1 MGGRAV
7 QTPNRTTAGG
17 LLVLITFACW
27 LVALEQTFGATPT
40 VSVEPCSLLT
50 LEEIGAVIHGTATQD
65 RPHVVAI
72 NKVPV
77 GGNCVY
83 RSAQNRLLVINLMV
97 DAYPG
102 DKQKAFE
109 NARRRPHV
117 TDLPGLGDRAFT
129 VTNPHGP
136 SSVTFLRGMIL
147 VTINVEGLSIDAAKQ
162 LAALVA
168 GRLPASTAP
177 PPASSRSAQ
186 PSPPVTQGS
195 GKLDTALVG
204 SWFLRHPSGR
214 SIANLDITRHG
225 TFSMTVLA
233 GGKMTQGH
241 VDGENGV
248 LHLYPDR
255 GGHSQEIKYKIV
267 DKNQM
272 EWTDQK
278 GNVTIA
284 RRQFR

>member
-1 MGGRAV
+1 MHTSDRA
-7 QTPNRTTAGG
+7 TAGG
-17 LLVLITFACW
+17 LLFLVTFACW
-27 LVALEQTFGATPT
+27 FVVAEQTFGATPT

-50 LEEIGAVIHGTATQD
+50 LAEVGAVIHGTATQG
-65 RPHVVAI
+65 RPHVVTV

-83 RSAQNRLLVINLMV
+83 RSAQNRLLVINLIV

-136 SSVTFLRGMIL
+136 PSVTFLSGKIL
-147 VTINVEGLSIDAAKQ
+147 VTINVEGLNVDAAKQ
-162 LAALVA
+162 LASLVA
-168 GRLPASTAP
+168 GRLPATEGTVAKS
-177 PPASSRSAQ
+177 
-186 PSPPVTQGS
+186 PSPPPVAPPAQAS
-195 GKLDTALVG
+195 GKLDPALVG

-225 TFSMTVLA
+225 TFSMTMLA

-241 VDGENGV
+241 VEGENGV